1 MKTFFISILGTL
13 LLWINN
19 STAQET
25 QATNLWTS
33 ARPDGHAP
41 ISVMGDHTHKKG
53 DVMVSYRFMPMWMEG
68 NLSGSDDISNE
79 GIQQAGFRVAPQ
91 EMTMNMHMLGAM
103 YAPSNQVTLMVMT
116 NYISNS
122 MDLRV
127 LGNGLNF
134 NTESGGLGDTMV
146 GALVKLL
153 NKNRQAIHANIDISI
168 PTGSIDERDDL
179 PVKPN
184 ARLAYTMQTGSG
196 TFDPSLGVTY
206 LGQSDLF
213 SWGAQMKFKARL
225 GRNSENYRFGDKATA
240 VAWGAIKATEAI
252 SFSTSLSYMKQADIT
267 GTDPEH
273 APFVTNN
280 LMPLFNIQNSGRSQ
294 LDLGLGANYVFA
306 EGALKNLR
314 FGAEFQLPI
323 AQEVNGIQMKNEYM
337 ATFGVQY
344 AFGNHSH

>member
-153 NKNRQAIHANIDISI
+153 NKNRQAIH
-168 PTGSIDERDDL
+168 L
-179 PVKPN
+179 
-184 ARLAYTMQTGSG
+184 
-196 TFDPSLGVTY
+196 
-206 LGQSDLF
+206 
-213 SWGAQMKFKARL
+213 
-225 GRNSENYRFGDKATA
+225 
-240 VAWGAIKATEAI
+240 
-252 SFSTSLSYMKQADIT
+252 
-267 GTDPEH
+267 
-273 APFVTNN
+273 
-280 LMPLFNIQNSGRSQ
+280 
-294 LDLGLGANYVFA
+294 
-306 EGALKNLR
+306 
-314 FGAEFQLPI
+314 
-323 AQEVNGIQMKNEYM
+323 
-337 ATFGVQY
+337 
-344 AFGNHSH
+344 